1 MLSKRRRCYLN
12 EMISFARQHDNVDNV
27 KIVGDE
33 VRLEVVA
40 DAYRSKDKIE
50 RVTRVYYTAD
60 RDLLL
65 RLLGY

>member
-12 EMISFARQHDNVDNV
+12 EMISFARRHNVVDNV

-50 RVTRVYYTAD
+50 RVTRVYYTPD

>member
-1 MLSKRRRCYLN
+1 
-12 EMISFARQHDNVDNV
+12 MISFARQHDNVDNV

>member
-12 EMISFARQHDNVDNV
+12 EMISFARRHNVVDNV

-33 VRLEVVA
+33 IRLEVHA
-40 DAYRSKDKIE
+40 KPYRSKDKIE